1 MKVHSIRKALIGLC
15 ILFAVLIPKELHT
28 EYIHRTIQYPHLLE
42 KERACVEAGLFHEA
56 RGESPE
62 GIRAV
67 LEVLENRKNHRDFP
81 DTFCGVILQPSQF
94 SFVKEKKNPLKT
106 PYKAHERDKEHLIK
120 ALAFEAVYGPLK
132 KSQRVLGSPR
142 VLYFTTTKIR
152 PKWTHRMRIHATLGN
167 HRFYESAS

>member
-1 MKVHSIRKALIGLC
+1 M
-15 ILFAVLIPKELHT
+15 
-28 EYIHRTIQYPHLLE
+28 
-42 KERACVEAGLFHEA
+42 FHEA

-81 DTFCGVILQPSQF
+81 STFCGVILQPSQF

-106 PYKAHERDKEHLIK
+106 PYKAHERDKEYLIK
-120 ALAFEAVYGPLK
+120 ALAFEAVYGPAEGLRGSLK
-132 KSQRVLGSPR
+132 KSQSVLGSPR
-142 VLYFTTTKIR
+142 VLYFTTTKTR
-152 PKWTHRMRIHATLGN
+152 PKWTHRMKIHATLGN